1 MSTLKIEYLIK
12 VDIKAIRIGKGLTL
26 RAMSRKI
33 GMDASNYSKM
43 ERGKA
48 GQPLKPV
55 TGGKT
60 PATEG
65 QEALEEENAS
75 RGIVEP
81 KTPYAIIVDH
91 LEDTSHEELVDM
103 IIDSKNKSELKEWS
117 EEITEMY
124 A

>member
-1 MSTLKIEYLIK
+1 MSDSDYKFPAE
-12 VDIKAIRIGKGLTL
+12 G
-26 RAMSRKI
+26 
-33 GMDASNYSKM
+33 
-43 ERGKA
+43 EE

>member
-48 GQPLKPV
+48 
-55 TGGKT
+55 
-60 PATEG
+60 
-65 QEALEEENAS
+65 S
-75 RGIVEP
+75 
-81 KTPYAIIVDH
+81 
-91 LEDTSHEELVDM
+91 
-103 IIDSKNKSELKEWS
+103 ID
-117 EEITEMY
+117 EITYEKFLRVKRVNKGK
-124 A
+124 